1 MSKALRKSKSKS
13 LRVFRPSNVSG
24 GPAIN
29 ERADVMR
36 GLTDAIPNYKYPI
49 IFYIVTHELLEEIVQ
64 NADRGRG
71 GNLNTY
77 INVQIQKC
85 FAPSAMDPSRPFLSN
100 SNEVCFLFMRWD
112 ARHHLETLYSNADK
126 SDFYECI
133 NDYEFLNKK
142 LLGHTRI
149 VHQQRHVNYLAIYDV
164 CKHQNSVLPDGSVQ
178 PRDPGKIGIDM
189 FSALLTGMTFQY
201 STLSVAEQ
209 ESTIMWLGI
218 DVKNPDFDKV
228 AYIYTIHGF
237 SNPTI
242 SNRDYMGTNIGIVAL
257 QLTRPLLAH
266 ANSYLKTT
274 SNFNQVMNLKK
285 GAAGRAHLTLTYS
298 NVTSQIMTYRFSFD
312 RSCITT
318 LHMFPYL
325 SFNTTKGAV
334 GLHAVAA
341 QRETGGKFVVASS
354 EVGHDILVLDTVEV
368 SSTHR
373 LISYSVG
380 TSSEVDIPCDEA
392 TFHTHPMTN
401 YFMNRVKI
409 GPPSGGDFNFYA
421 YTFARLQLEGNKS
434 FKFSLVSTIE
444 GVYIISL
451 QQNGIRKYFDSMTR
465 FIGLALAAGAGSA
478 SAIDW
483 SSYKTDTD
491 DYEYPFMQRAHD
503 MELSLE
509 TDEAASEEAMKTSIG
524 EYMKWFEHMN
534 TSKGNLFNVTFVP
547 WDKFSSSDIHEVL
560 YLENLVKL
568 YP

>member
-1 MSKALRKSKSKS
+1 MSTASRKAKS
-13 LRVFRPSNVSG
+13 LRVFRRSDASG

-49 IFYIVTHELLEEIVQ
+49 IFYIVTHELLDEIVQ
-64 NADRGRG
+64 NADRG

-77 INVQIQKC
+77 INIQTQKC
-85 FAPSAMDPSRPFLSN
+85 FTISAIDPGRHFLSN
-100 SNEVCFLFMRWD
+100 PNEVCFLFMRWD
-112 ARHHLETLYSNADK
+112 ARHHLETLYSGADK
-126 SDFYECI
+126 SDFYKCI
-133 NDYEFLNKK
+133 NDYEFLNKI
-142 LLGHTRI
+142 LLGHTKI
-149 VHQQRHVNYLAIYDV
+149 VHQQRQVNYLAIYDV
-164 CKHQNSVLPDGSVQ
+164 CKHQNIVLPDGSVQ
-178 PRDPGKIGIDM
+178 PRDPGKIGMDM

-201 STLSVAEQ
+201 STLPLADQ

-242 SNRDYMGTNIGIVAL
+242 SNLDYMGTNIGIVAL

-285 GAAGRAHLTLTYS
+285 GAAGRAHLTMTYS
-298 NVTSQIMTYRFSFD
+298 NVTSQVMTYRFSFD

-373 LISYSVG
+373 LLSYNVG
-380 TSSEVDIPCDEA
+380 TSSQVDIPCDEA

-401 YFMNRVKI
+401 YFMNKVKI
-409 GPPSGGDFNFYA
+409 GPPSGGDFHFYA
-421 YTFARLQLEGNKS
+421 YTFARLQLEGKKS

-451 QQNGIRKYFDSMTR
+451 QQNGIRNFFDSMKL
-465 FIGLALAAGAGSA
+465 FISLAGAAGAGSA

-483 SSYKTDTD
+483 TLYKTDTA
-491 DYEYPFMQRAHD
+491 DYEYPFTQRAHD

-509 TDEAASEEAMKTSIG
+509 TDEASEEALKTSIG

-534 TSKGNLFNVTFVP
+534 TSKGNLFNVKFVP
-547 WDKFSSSDIHEVL
+547 WDEFSSSYIHEVF

-568 YP
+568 YT